1 MDIFEEHCFFKFSFF
16 LNRIQLEIYLFLGVK
31 LTLSSLIE
39 GKNFNQGGHK
49 IGLGLDVEA

>member
-1 MDIFEEHCFFKFSFF
+1 MFDKYFMINILVTEIFTFVLCVIFV
-16 LNRIQLEIYLFLGVK
+16 GVK
-31 LTLSSLIE
+31 LTLSTLIE